1 VREAF
6 RAASPQALAT
16 LVSVLRRFDEGDE
29 AVPASAAVSAATAI
43 LDRAHGKPPSA
54 PEDNEALKQANPLA
68 GLTPGEILKLAKGE
82 TL

>member
-1 VREAF
+1 
-6 RAASPQALAT
+6 
-16 LVSVLRRFDEGDE
+16 
-29 AVPASAAVSAATAI
+29 VSAATAI